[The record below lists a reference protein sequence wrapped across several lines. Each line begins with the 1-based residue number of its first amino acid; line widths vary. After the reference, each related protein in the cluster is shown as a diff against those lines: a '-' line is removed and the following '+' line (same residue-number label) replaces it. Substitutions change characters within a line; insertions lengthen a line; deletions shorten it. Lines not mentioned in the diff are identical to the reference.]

1 MSDGEDIGPW
11 MTGRFAELLVSTMQP
26 WLRLTGG
33 LEERLRTAAVRAG
46 DALLG
51 DGWVARRSHHAAYTL
66 RGRARRA
73 TIQVDLWM
81 LA

>member
-1 MSDGEDIGPW
+1 
-11 MTGRFAELLVSTMQP
+11 
-26 WLRLTGG
+26 
-33 LEERLRTAAVRAG
+33 VRAG

-73 TIQVDLWM
+73 IIPLDLWM